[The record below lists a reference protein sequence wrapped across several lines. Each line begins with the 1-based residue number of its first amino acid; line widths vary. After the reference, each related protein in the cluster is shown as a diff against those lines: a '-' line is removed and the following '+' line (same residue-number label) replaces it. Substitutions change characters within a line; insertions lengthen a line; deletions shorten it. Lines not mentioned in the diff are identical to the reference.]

1 MSESI
6 FRKLIHR
13 TDLKSRNIFLRS
25 GVPFIT
31 GLIVSFL
38 GFTQEG
44 MLLPIIAILMFYI
57 SWLKY
62 DNCRTSGQVFQVMEY
77 LADKYQRH
85 GSILHQQGQTIY
97 KK

>member
-6 FRKLIHR
+6 FRQLIHK
-13 TDLKSRNIFLRS
+13 TDLKSRKVLLRS

-31 GLIVSFL
+31 GLVVSVL

-44 MLLPIIAILMFYI
+44 MLLPVIGILMFYI

-62 DNCRTSGQVFQVMEY
+62 DNCKTSGQVFQVMEF

-85 GSILHQQGQTIY
+85 GAVLHQRNSS
-97 KK
+97 